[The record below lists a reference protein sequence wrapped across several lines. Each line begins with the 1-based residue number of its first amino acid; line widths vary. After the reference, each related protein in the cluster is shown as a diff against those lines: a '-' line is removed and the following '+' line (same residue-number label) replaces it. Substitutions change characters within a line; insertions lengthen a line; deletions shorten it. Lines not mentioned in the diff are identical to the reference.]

1 MPEVCESCAGWGD
14 HSDCECEYD
23 PKEVIRGGQCPWC
36 DAGED
41 CKASDS
47 GMKCPHKVKK
57 ALFQKSW
64 DLLKIG
70 YIPNDAKDRD
80 VQNPQDI
87 DLPPDH
93 PALNPRPADSISDMS
108 MAHRNAGDANSLI
121 GDILSTDK
129 GDLQFPIAALASMVD
144 EVRMLVQHENVH
156 PMEAT
161 RMVADANYPD
171 NRKVGR
177 MLFDAYVKSMS

>member
-80 VQNPQDI
+80 V
-87 DLPPDH
+87 PD
-93 PALNPRPADSISDMS
+93 ASQAD
-108 MAHRNAGDANSLI
+108 DANSLI